1 MANLQ
6 HSGMTQ
12 NPPGLEAA
20 YSIQTPDD
28 NRRVYSAWAETYDKT
43 FAQDMDYRM
52 PAVIAELYRQS
63 GGAGNVLDIGAG
75 TGLVAKFLGD
85 LGIGPIDGTDISPEM
100 LVVAGKKRLY
110 RRLFEGDVTQ
120 RLDAP
125 DGAYDGIVSAGTF
138 TLGHVGPEAI
148 DELLRVAAPGAR
160 FALSINAKHYEKAGF
175 KAKLDSIQGQ
185 MTDFALPEAAIYGE
199 NAAGDHASD
208 SAFVALFRKL

>member
-1 MANLQ
+1 
-6 HSGMTQ
+6 MTQ
-12 NPPGLEAA
+12 NTPDLDSA
-20 YSIQTPDD
+20 YAIETPDD
-28 NRRVYSAWAETYDKT
+28 NRRIYSAWAETYDKT

-120 RLDAP
+120 RLDVP
-125 DGAYDGIVSAGTF
+125 DGSYDGVVSSGTF

-148 DELLRVAAPGAR
+148 DESLRVAAPGAR

-175 KAKLDSIQGQ
+175 KAKLESIQGRI
-185 MTDFALPEAAIYGE
+185 TDFALPEAAIYGE

-208 SAFVALFRKL
+208 TAFVALFRKL

>member
-1 MANLQ
+1 
-6 HSGMTQ
+6 MTQ
-12 NPPGLEAA
+12 KSPDLDSA
-20 YSIQTPDD
+20 YSIETPDD
-28 NRRVYSAWAETYDKT
+28 NRRIYSAWAETYDKT
-43 FAQDMDYRM
+43 FAKDMDYRM

-63 GGAGNVLDIGAG
+63 GGAGNILDIGAG

-120 RLDAP
+120 RLDVP
-125 DGAYDGIVSAGTF
+125 DGSYDGVVSSGTF

-148 DELLRVAAPGAR
+148 SELLRVAAPGAR

-185 MTDFALPEAAIYGE
+185 ITDFALPEAAIYGE

-208 SAFVALFRKL
+208 TAFVALFRKL

>member
-1 MANLQ
+1 
-6 HSGMTQ
+6 MTQ
-12 NPPGLEAA
+12 KSPDLDSA
-20 YSIQTPDD
+20 YAIETPDD
-28 NRRVYSAWAETYDKT
+28 NRRIYSAWAETYDKT

-63 GGAGNVLDIGAG
+63 GGAGNILDIGAG

-120 RLDAP
+120 RLDVP
-125 DGAYDGIVSAGTF
+125 DGSYDGVVSSGTF

-148 DELLRVAAPGAR
+148 SELLRVAAPGAR

-175 KAKLDSIQGQ
+175 KAKLDSIQSQ
-185 MTDFALPEAAIYGE
+185 ITDFALPEAAIYGE
-199 NAAGDHASD
+199 NAAGEHASD
-208 SAFVALFRKL
+208 TAFVALFRKL

>member
-1 MANLQ
+1 
-6 HSGMTQ
+6 MTQ
-12 NPPGLEAA
+12 NTPDLDSA
-20 YSIQTPDD
+20 YAIETPDD
-28 NRRVYSAWAETYDKT
+28 NRRIYSAWAETYDKT

-63 GGAGNVLDIGAG
+63 GGAGNILDIGAG
-75 TGLVAKFLGD
+75 TGLVAKFLCD
-85 LGIGPIDGTDISPEM
+85 FGIGPIDGTDISPEM
-100 LVVAGKKRLY
+100 LEVAGKKRLY

-120 RLDAP
+120 RLDVP
-125 DGAYDGIVSAGTF
+125 DGSYDGVVSSGTF

-175 KAKLDSIQGQ
+175 KAKLDSIQGRI
-185 MTDFALPEAAIYGE
+185 TGFALPEAAIYGE

-208 SAFVALFRKL
+208 TAFVALFRKL

>member
-1 MANLQ
+1 
-6 HSGMTQ
+6 MTQ
-12 NPPGLEAA
+12 NTPDLDSA
-20 YSIQTPDD
+20 YAIKTPDD
-28 NRRVYSAWAETYDKT
+28 NRRIYSAWAETYDKT

-120 RLDAP
+120 RLDVP
-125 DGAYDGIVSAGTF
+125 DGSYDGVVSSGTF

-148 DELLRVAAPGAR
+148 DESLRVAAPGAR

-175 KAKLDSIQGQ
+175 KAKLESIQGRI
-185 MTDFALPEAAIYGE
+185 TDFALPEAAIYGE

-208 SAFVALFRKL
+208 TAFVALFRKL